1 MINIIDISK
10 YGRTITDSRITRLVS
25 VHELLLVYLYHSL
38 QDKWDNETIEVVKK
52 NLTGMPLISEGETI
66 TFNYP
71 IKNTIGNENDFI
83 EEVESKLEPKT
94 TVKPTPEPAM
104 KLQVV
109 FKDLGDGEISH
120 TIIPNTDMKM
130 ELKPEFELRRSKEPI
145 KQYVYSNGDIN
156 SSLLDEENLKS
167 KIGFKPD
174 SRIDLRKVPMEIL
187 SSVQDLLRPASMG
200 IDLRPIY
207 HPSKSN
213 IAVRAQV
220 GIARHIL
227 LAIESGHTI
236 MLIDNVNMN
245 MTDETDDY
253 DVSELLKVSS
263 KYLNIYYTKK
273 KRKGVTKNQ

>member
-38 QDKWDNETIEVVKK
+38 QDKWDNETIEEVKK

-71 IKNTIGNENDFI
+71 IKNTIGNENNDI
-83 EEVESKLEPKT
+83 EAETKLESMATSKA
-94 TVKPTPEPAM
+94 VPEPTM

-120 TIIPNTDMKM
+120 TIIPNTDMEM
-130 ELKPEFELRRSKEPI
+130 EAKPEFELRKSKEPI

-236 MLIDNVNMN
+236 MLIDNANMN